1 MSKSNP
7 FSSFADAAEQK
18 KVVPPQ
24 IFEAPDSISF
34 TLREFIHTLKE
45 IVKKDPSSLDTTVFF
60 AEFGA
65 LVPSTTIEYSQ
76 GRIIIS

>member
-24 IFEAPDSISF
+24 IFEAPDSKF
-34 TLREFIHTLKE
+34 TLRELLHTLKE
-45 IVKKDPSSLDTTVFF
+45 IAKKDPSSLDMTVFF

-65 LVPSTTIEYSQ
+65 LVPSTTIEHSQ